1 MNFKISE
8 KFEICKNINLV
19 DLPEIKGQHRKF
31 RTLVT
36 SYIGKVWK
44 SIFIPFLKIS
54 KCLQFRE
61 FFLYLFLKVQMNLLI
76 ILFMNLN
83 ARIFFFDSYFYF

>member
-1 MNFKISE
+1 
-8 KFEICKNINLV
+8 
-19 DLPEIKGQHRKF
+19 
-31 RTLVT
+31 LVT

-44 SIFIPFLKIS
+44 SIFIPFFWKIS

-83 ARIFFFDSYFYF
+83 ARIFFFDSYFSTFNYLLF